1 MSRAGRIIVAALVAT
16 STIILSAPRSSRADD
31 APINPVLREA
41 ASHFERGVKLYEEL
55 DWRAALIE
63 FERAYSIAPHYAVL
77 YNIGQ
82 SRYQLQDYAGALSA
96 FDQYLALGGAQ
107 GPADV
112 AGRVRATAEE
122 LRGRVARVLVTT
134 NVDDAEIAVDD
145 VVVGKTPLA
154 SPLVVSEGRRRIGAA
169 KPGYASVVRTVDV
182 AGKDSTEITLRLAP
196 LEPALAPHAA
206 VVIAKPARR
215 GRSAAPAITMFG
227 LAGAGIGVGT
237 IFGIVAMENKSH
249 VDPECPNAGC
259 PPGAQ
264 SQIDTLKRNAVVST
278 IGFSI
283 GITGL
288 ACGVGYVLL
297 STGPSEP
304 TGVHPFVGPGVAGA
318 AGSFW

>member
-1 MSRAGRIIVAALVAT
+1 MVVAALVAT
-16 STIILSAPRSSRADD
+16 STIILCRPSLALADD
-31 APINPVLREA
+31 APVNPVLHEA

-96 FDQYLALGGAQ
+96 FEQYLALGGSQ

-112 AGRVRATAEE
+112 AGRVRATVDE
-122 LRGRVARVLVTT
+122 LRGRVARLLVTT
-134 NVDDAEIAVDD
+134 NVDDAEITVDD
-145 VVVGKTPLA
+145 IVVGKTPLA
-154 SPLVVSEGRRRIGAA
+154 SPLVLSEGRRRIGASKA
-169 KPGYASVVRTVDV
+169 GYASAGRTVDV
-182 AGKDSTEITLRLAP
+182 AGKDSTELNLRLEPLLAATAP
-196 LEPALAPHAA
+196 QAATTVVPA
-206 VVIAKPARR
+206 ARH

-227 LAGAGIGVGT
+227 LAGAGLAVGT

-249 VDPECPNAGC
+249 IDSECPNAGC
-259 PPGAQ
+259 APGTQ
-264 SQIDTLKRNAVVST
+264 SQIDTLKRNAVIST

-288 ACGVGYVLL
+288 ACGVGYVVL
-297 STGPSEP
+297 SPGPSER

-318 AGSFW
+318 TGSFW